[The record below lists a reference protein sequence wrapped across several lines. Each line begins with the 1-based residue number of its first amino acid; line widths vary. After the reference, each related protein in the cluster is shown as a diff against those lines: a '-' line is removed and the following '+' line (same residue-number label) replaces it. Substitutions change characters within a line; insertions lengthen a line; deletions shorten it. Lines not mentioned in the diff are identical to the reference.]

1 MPVFRKILAKK
12 VKLTLKIKYKTSL
25 RNIDEN
31 NQEVI
36 CVKENYKNR
45 HVKFHCEF
53 KPEKKEIEKIE
64 IDEDFDFV
72 GQEVNIKACSPL
84 AVKNM
89 KNLLKV
95 GKNPIFNQ
103 KLFILESAEKY
114 IKEKYINIIGK
125 INDKSFSGDKI
136 VLRIVTSDKEIEK
149 HIDCSVETIRAK
161 YKLVCEPKEDI
172 DCELD
177 GAIGKLED
185 ENLIINFK
193 KVKDSSVDFKYEK
206 NEEIKDENN
215 KKKSKKFSKKE
226 KVTAP
231 SISSKV
237 SKEDNTDNNELENE
251 GNSIQIIIYIV
262 IGLIA
267 LLIIIILY
275 IIICKPKNNEVN
287 ERHSEESSSIEDR
300 YSSRSS
306 SEIK

>member
-1 MPVFRKILAKK
+1 M
-12 VKLTLKIKYKTSL
+12 KLTLKIKYKTSL

-36 CVKENYKNR
+36 CIKENYKNR

-53 KPEKKEIEKIE
+53 KPEKKEIENIE
-64 IDEDFDFV
+64 IDEDFDFI

-84 AVKNM
+84 AVKHMN
-89 KNLLKV
+89 NLLKA
-95 GKNPIFNQ
+95 GQNPIFHQ
-103 KLFILESAEKY
+103 KLFILESAEKS
-114 IKEKYINIIGK
+114 ISKEYINIIGK
-125 INDKSFSGDKI
+125 INDKSFSSDKI
-136 VLRIVTSDKEIEK
+136 VLNIITSDKEIEK
-149 HIDCSVETIRAK
+149 QIECSVETIRVK
-161 YKLVCEPKEDI
+161 YKLVCQPKEDI

-193 KVKDSSVDFKYEK
+193 KVKDSSVDFKYK
-206 NEEIKDENN
+206 KKEEIKDEKNM
-215 KKKSKKFSKKE
+215 KKKRDFPKKE

-237 SKEDNTDNNELENE
+237 SKEENRDNYELENE
-251 GNSIQIIIYIV
+251 GNSAQIIIYIV

-267 LLIIIILY
+267 LLIIILLY
-275 IIICKPKNNEVN
+275 VIICKRNTNEIN
-287 ERHSEESSSIEDR
+287 ERKSDDSNSIGDV